1 MTKILFNFLSLCD
14 IQALSSNEILH
25 FYCSHWYYNFNHVL
39 SLREKLLKKDWNL
52 EKRVFYPPIQL
63 PFVKMQYWA
72 CSFARE
78 NLIMIRLLSGL
89 SDYSSLHV
97 NSIMCANALDVIIT
111 IFAYPIYRTLVNT
124 ITVQSTIIA
133 PWWLTAAGTILA
145 VKTNTNILPKDSFFP
160 CLSAMIV
167 LR

>member
-111 IFAYPIYRTLVNT
+111 IICVSHLSDSCKHDHCTKHNHRPLVADCSRNH
-124 ITVQSTIIA
+124 
-133 PWWLTAAGTILA
+133 PREDE
-145 VKTNTNILPKDSFFP
+145 N
-160 CLSAMIV
+160 
-167 LR
+167 